1 MMSTHHESTNPKY
14 NNSQI
19 QVQQRAKEDRALS
32 TMDKR
37 KQQGGNGLVPPNDA
51 THENS
56 KANKKKLQL
65 LQGLL
70 GGYNP
75 ES

>member
-1 MMSTHHESTNPKY
+1 MSTMN
-14 NNSQI
+14 
-19 QVQQRAKEDRALS
+19 
-32 TMDKR
+32 MR
-37 KQQGGNGLVPPNDA
+37 KKKGGNGLVPPNGT
-51 THENS
+51 THEHS

-75 ES
+75 ESQ